1 MFICEIWLF
10 VWYLPRILKP
20 KQYARQSNEVKHK
33 KQQSTQCRA
42 CDTIYISKYVNSF
55 LSTNP
60 TFFFFFFFL
69 GGGGGGVRREGC
81 GVEEGVNSVGK

>member
-1 MFICEIWLF
+1 MGSKEGWG
-10 VWYLPRILKP
+10 RILKP

-60 TFFFFFFFL
+60 TFFFFLFFFF
-69 GGGGGGVRREGC
+69 GGGGGSEGGLWGGGGCQQRR
-81 GVEEGVNSVGK
+81 